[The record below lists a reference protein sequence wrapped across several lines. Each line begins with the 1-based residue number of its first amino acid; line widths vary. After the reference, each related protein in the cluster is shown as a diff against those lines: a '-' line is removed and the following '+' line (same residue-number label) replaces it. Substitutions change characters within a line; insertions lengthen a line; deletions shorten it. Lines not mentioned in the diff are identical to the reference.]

1 MSNIPENH
9 PRAESLKM
17 RATIETYRNLGLVA
31 DAGPIA
37 HGRGEA
43 FDYLI
48 GEESIPC
55 VVDDVNVAAALLLH
69 AKRPVISVNG
79 NTAVLAP
86 ESLILLSDC
95 IPAPIEV
102 NVFYGRTNE
111 REQKIADFL
120 IEHGAT
126 NVLGIE
132 PSEKVPHLTSARAQ
146 VDKHGIAVAD
156 VVLVSLEDGDRTQAL
171 LDWGKKVI
179 SIDLNPLSRTAC
191 DATINICDHV
201 ARALPLLQ
209 KAVTE
214 LRSNP
219 KHSKT
224 LLQAYD
230 KRKSRNHVL
239 EYIEK
244 RLRALRSTIN

>member
-1 MSNIPENH
+1 MNNIPENH

-17 RATIETYRNLGLVA
+17 RATIETYRNMGLVA
-31 DAGPIA
+31 NAGPIA

-43 FDYLI
+43 FDYLL

-55 VVDDVNVAAALLLH
+55 VKNDINVAAALLVN
-69 AKRPVISVNG
+69 ANKSVISVNG

-86 ESLILLSDC
+86 ESLVKLSNS

-111 REQKIADFL
+111 REQKIANFL
-120 IEHGAT
+120 REHGAT
-126 NVLGIE
+126 DVLGIK
-132 PSEKVPHLTSARAQ
+132 PSEKVPHLISARAQ
-146 VDKHGIAVAD
+146 VDKNGIAAAD
-156 VVLVSLEDGDRTQAL
+156 VVLVSLEDGDRTRAL

-201 ARALPLLQ
+201 VRALPLLQ
-209 KAVTE
+209 KAVIE
-214 LRSNP
+214 LHANP
-219 KHSKT
+219 GHSRA
-224 LLQAYD
+224 LLHSFD
-230 KRKSRNHVL
+230 KRKSRNQVL

-244 RLRALRSTIN
+244 RLQVLRSTIN